1 MTIKQVNLDIWNTN
15 NIIVYANSGEVDCR
29 YIEVSFKDDSQ
40 NNISLSNKSVTF
52 YAKKPDDTTI
62 FNYCTVDT
70 TNNTATVELTSQTLS
85 VPGILEC
92 EFQIFNGDNVLLKVD
107 GLKISVSNSN
117 DFSQAVESESESNV
131 LTSLINNV
139 NKNSEAIGNLA
150 NLTTTKKSNVVS
162 AINELN
168 GKIISSHI
176 LYSNSSGS
184 SSTITLSSSAANY
197 KYIEIYYFKD
207 LNQII
212 STKIYNPNSKAATLG
227 SVTFYANALFLR
239 AAIVDINETAIT
251 WRSSDSGWG
260 TVSTGGNTIS
270 SEQVFKICQVIGYR

>member
-1 MTIKQVNLDIWNTN
+1 MTTKQVNLDIWNTN
-15 NIIVYANSGEVDCR
+15 NVIVYANSGEVDCR

-92 EFQIFNGDNVLLKVD
+92 EFQIFNGNNVLLKVD

-117 DFSQAVESESESNV
+117 DFSQAIESESESNV

-150 NLTTTKKSNVVS
+150 NLTTSQKSNVVG

-168 GKIISSHI
+168 GKIISPHI

-184 SSTITLSSSAANY
+184 SSTITVSSSAANY

-207 LNQII
+207 LNQIV
-212 STKIYNPNSKAATLG
+212 SSKIYTPNGKAATLG
-227 SVTFYANALFLR
+227 SVTFYANSIFLR
-239 AAIVDINETAIT
+239 AAIVDINETTIT
-251 WRSSDSGWG
+251 WRSNDIGWG

-270 SEQVFKICQVIGYR
+270 TTQVFKICQIIGYK